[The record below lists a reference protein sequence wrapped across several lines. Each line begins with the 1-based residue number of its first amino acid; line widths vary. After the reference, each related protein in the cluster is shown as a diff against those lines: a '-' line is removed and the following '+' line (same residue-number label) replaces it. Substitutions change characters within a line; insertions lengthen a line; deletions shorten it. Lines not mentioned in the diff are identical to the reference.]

1 MPLLLPF
8 LFAIMSEIQA
18 RKRRRSLRE
27 DSVDVSKIR
36 QIVGFVNALQ
46 EEYADIDETEVD
58 LAKMMEH
65 MEKMYSMMKKF
76 KKIKVSFSN
85 ASAGDLQN
93 LGVKSGRL
101 SFDSGKV
108 ERFAQRRAK
117 NFDEELKD
125 LRSRV
130 QEIYSHVNMTYE
142 AGARM
147 VLDAILL
154 SLGKITQK
162 NTPNKALAI
171 IPEMKQPDALFTHQ
185 THQVIFGGS
194 IDYGIIAYT
203 KDANNDNFEFLIGAS
218 ATPESIL
225 RFAREHFILV
235 EAKRE
240 VVVRLVESI
249 PEAVTQAMTVS
260 ANANLDAV
268 RFCLSNGTQ
277 FLFLILKKK
286 FGRYE
291 YYRSAIQTLDYG
303 HASFNLNSQKL

>member
-1 MPLLLPF
+1 
-8 LFAIMSEIQA
+8 MSEIQA

-93 LGVKSGRL
+93 LGVN
-101 SFDSGKV
+101 GKV

-117 NFDEELKD
+117 KFDEELKD

-142 AGARM
+142 ASARM

-194 IDYGIIAYT
+194 IDYGIIEYT

-260 ANANLDAV
+260 ANAKSVSVFSKCALTDV
-268 RFCLSNGTQ
+268 RW
-277 FLFLILKKK
+277 
-286 FGRYE
+286 
-291 YYRSAIQTLDYG
+291 SAPTVWMPSAF
-303 HASFNLNSQKL
+303 ASPMGPNFSS